1 MSYQLTGKIKV
12 LGNIEQK
19 SDTFKVRKFVVT
31 IDADSQYPQ
40 HIELQAANDKC
51 DALNTFT
58 VGSEVTVSFNL
69 RGREW
74 ANNQNEVKYF
84 TTLDAWRIEAG
95 TGSAPKGNNSTTAK
109 AAVPASQTPVTIAPV
124 TGDDLPF

>member
-31 IDADSQYPQ
+31 IDGDSKYPQ
-40 HIELQAANDKC
+40 HIELQAANEKC
-51 DALNTFT
+51 DALNTFA
-58 VGSEVTVSFNL
+58 VGNEVTVSFNL

-74 ANNQNEVKYF
+74 TGKDGEAKYF
-84 TTLDAWRIEAG
+84 TALDAWKIEAG
-95 TGSAPKGNNSTTAK
+95 AGSSGKNNSTPAK
-109 AAVPASQTPVTIAPV
+109 ATVPANQTPVTIVPE